1 MSIFQRITNLLRA
14 NINDLLDRAEDPE
27 KMIKQMIMD
36 MEEGVREG
44 KVALAAAITEEK
56 KLKAAYEE
64 NLEQANNWFTKA
76 ELALEKGEEELA
88 REALKR
94 RKTHEDNATSFKTQ
108 WEEQR
113 KTVSSMRE
121 DVDALESKLAEAKA
135 KKDILIARK
144 RRAEAS
150 KKVNESLAGISKNN
164 AFETFARMEEKIEHM
179 EAQAQAAAEVRQ
191 DSLEERFAKLGDDKD
206 VEDDLA
212 ALKARLAA
220 KKTEGSAN
228 S

>member
-36 MEEGVREG
+36 MEESVREG

-64 NLEQANNWFTKA
+64 NLEQANSWFNKA
-76 ELALEKGEEELA
+76 ELAMEKGEENLA
-88 REALKR
+88 REALRR
-94 RKTHEDNATSFKTQ
+94 RKTHDDNGNSFKAQ

-113 KTVSSMRE
+113 KTVAAMRE

-191 DSLEERFAKLGDDKD
+191 DSLEERFARLGADKD
-206 VEDDLA
+206 VEDDLE
-212 ALKARLAA
+212 ALKARIAA
-220 KKTEGSAN
+220 KKGEGGSN
-228 S
+228 T

>member
-14 NINDLLDRAEDPE
+14 NINDVLDRAEDPE

-64 NLEQANNWFTKA
+64 NLEQANNWFNKA

-88 REALKR
+88 REALRR
-94 RKTHEDNATSFKTQ
+94 RKTHEDNANSFKSQ

-121 DVDALESKLAEAKA
+121 DVDALESKMAEAKA
-135 KKDILIARK
+135 KKDILIARQ

-164 AFETFARMEEKIEHM
+164 AFETFAKMEEKIEHM

-191 DSLEERFAKLGDDKD
+191 ASLEERFAKLGADKD
-206 VEDDLA
+206 VEDDLD
-212 ALKARLAA
+212 ALKARIAA
-220 KKTEGSAN
+220 KKNEGSN

>member
-14 NINDLLDRAEDPE
+14 NINDVLDRAEDPE

-64 NLEQANNWFTKA
+64 NLEQANNWFNKA
-76 ELALEKGEEELA
+76 EFALEKGEEELA
-88 REALKR
+88 REALRR
-94 RKTHEDNATSFKTQ
+94 RKTHEDNANSFKSQ

-121 DVDALESKLAEAKA
+121 DVDALESKMTEAKA
-135 KKDILIARK
+135 KKDILIARQ

-164 AFETFARMEEKIEHM
+164 AFETFAKMEEKIEHM

-191 DSLEERFAKLGDDKD
+191 DSLEERFGKLGADKD
-206 VEDDLA
+206 VEDDLD
-212 ALKARLAA
+212 ALKARIEA
-220 KKTEGSAN
+220 KKNEGSN